1 MLPPKTKFFIPTKN
15 ASDLQYYEGLM
26 KEVAGIKDIFSIII
40 DIVDKNLARQKTAQV
55 VQPTSTSSVA
65 DELMKLAKLKDA
77 GVLSEE
83 EFNTQKNKLLNS

>member
-1 MLPPKTKFFIPTKN
+1 
-15 ASDLQYYEGLM
+15 M